1 MQFLTRVSRFS
12 GINCCFWGSREDNY
26 GKKAYRSEF
35 TYVSTHYSRVPIT
48 TVNFYKILFENYRFK
63 THPQVNKSFTV
74 QYIQKFLKIS
84 FFPSVCSLPLETDIV
99 PLCMLRQKILAKENI
114 LMQSIPSSLILVVS
128 KNYGMQFTHKG
139 QSSPSTHGSPLED
152 KKIKQIQKEKS
163 WKRA

>member
-1 MQFLTRVSRFS
+1 MPLDQNQLKLNPRNRICREENTLREHLLKWREGLFFRKKCWMPFLTRVSRFS
-12 GINCCFWGSREDNY
+12 GINRCFWGSRKDNY

-84 FFPSVCSLPLETDIV
+84 FFPQSAHSHW
-99 PLCMLRQKILAKENI
+99 RQISYRCACWDRKFL
-114 LMQSIPSSLILVVS
+114 Q
-128 KNYGMQFTHKG
+128 
-139 QSSPSTHGSPLED
+139 
-152 KKIKQIQKEKS
+152 KKIF
-163 WKRA
+163 WCNPHRPHWY